1 MRSLALTTLI
11 LGALSALPAAE
22 PARPL
27 APTPITWN
35 KPGAVLGEV
44 AKQLSDA
51 SGIPVRVAPNLLK
64 TKCPLPPLQGT
75 PFWTALQ
82 TAADEGGARI
92 ALSDG
97 GRKVEL
103 LPRGASREVAATSGA
118 FRVVANQVVGRALL
132 DQGVTYH
139 EVHLLVHWE
148 PRVRVYRIDSV
159 PKITKATDAIGSKV
173 TADAG
178 GTQILPL
185 GATSDM
191 KVRLSGLTRDSGR
204 VTALAGSFTVTAADK
219 LLAFA
224 FDSSGKL
231 PAEQK
236 EGDVTAILKRA
247 QKKDDTW
254 ELEVEVAYPPNQPAF
269 ESFQGEWWLRDN
281 RLVVRSPAGKS
292 FVIGDYE
299 VPAPDSP
306 RPLRAIYRF
315 KEDAKAGLGNPTA
328 KGWSVVY
335 ETPSPLVET
344 TVPFELKDIPLP

>member
-1 MRSLALTTLI
+1 MRSLALATLI
-11 LGALSALPAAE
+11 LGALTALPAAE
-22 PARPL
+22 PARVL
-27 APTPITWN
+27 APTPITWD

-44 AKQLSDA
+44 AKRLSDA
-51 SGIPVRVAPNLLK
+51 SGIPVQVAPNLLK
-64 TKCPLPPLQGT
+64 TKCPLPPLQGV
-75 PFWTALQ
+75 PFWAALQ
-82 TAADEGGARI
+82 SAADRGGARI
-92 ALSDG
+92 ALADG

-103 LPRGASREVAATSGA
+103 VPRGTSHEVASTSGA
-118 FRVVANQVVGRALL
+118 FRVTARQVIGRALL

-139 EVHLLVHWE
+139 EVHLLAHWE

-159 PKITKATDAIGSKV
+159 PKVTKVTDAAGSKV
-173 TADAG
+173 AADAS
-178 GTQILPL
+178 GTQVLPL
-185 GATSDM
+185 DATSEM

-204 VTALAGSFTVTAADK
+204 ITTLAGSFTVTAADK

-236 EGDVTAILKRA
+236 DGGVTAVLKRV

-254 ELEVEVAYPPNQPAF
+254 EVEVEVTYPPNQPAF

-281 RLVVRSPAGKS
+281 RLVVRSPGGKS

-299 VPAPDSP
+299 VPTPDSP

-315 KEDAKAGLGNPTA
+315 KEDPKSGLGNPTA
-328 KGWSVVY
+328 KGWSIVY

-344 TVPFELKDIPLP
+344 TVSFELKDVPLP

>member
-1 MRSLALTTLI
+1 MRSLALATLI
-11 LGALSALPAAE
+11 LGALAALPAAE
-22 PARPL
+22 PAPAL

-35 KPGAVLGEV
+35 KPDAVLGEV

-51 SGIPVRVAPNLLK
+51 SGVPVRVPPNLLK
-64 TKCPLPPLQGT
+64 TKCPLSPMKEV
-75 PFWTALQ
+75 PFWAALQ
-82 TAADEGGARI
+82 SAADKSGTRI

-103 LPRGASREVAATSGA
+103 LPRGASRECASTSGA
-118 FRVVANQVVGRALL
+118 FRVVVNQVVGRALL

-148 PRVRVYRIDSV
+148 PRVRVYRIDSL
-159 PKITKATDAIGSKV
+159 PKVTKVADAAGSKV

-178 GTQILPL
+178 GTQVLPL
-185 GATSDM
+185 DATSEM

-204 VTALAGSFTVTAADK
+204 ITALAGSFTVTAADK

-236 EGDVTAILKRA
+236 QGDVTAALKRV

-254 ELEVEVAYPPNQPAF
+254 EVEVEATYPPNQPAF

-281 RLVVRSPAGKS
+281 RLVVRSPTGKS
-292 FVIGDYE
+292 FVVGDYE
-299 VPAPDSP
+299 VPTPDSP

-315 KEDAKAGLGNPTA
+315 KENPKTGLGNPTA

-335 ETPSPLVET
+335 ETPAPLVET